1 MHPILVA
8 TLTEDQHRR
17 CHSGAITQL
26 PYRLCHGCRRQRLV
40 MQDHPT
46 APSRRPPLNTRLFR
60 NARLFAWVPSLLQS
74 VSKGYRG

>member
-8 TLTEDQHRR
+8 ALTEDQHRR
-17 CHSGAITQL
+17 SHSATITQL

-46 APSRRPPLNTRLFR
+46 TPSRRPPLNTRLFR
-60 NARLFAWVPSLLQS
+60 NAPPFAWVLSLLQS
-74 VSKGYRG
+74 VSKGCRG